1 MPDPQSLRRFLL
13 PFLSLIGIGIA
24 LSVVGRDIQ
33 PPLVTKPMAEP
44 ASAPFAFYISGAGI
58 VEAASR
64 NIGVATPIS
73 GVITEVPIR
82 AGDRVAAGSVLFR
95 LDGRDLQAQ
104 LVVRQ
109 AAVLSAQAK
118 VAEAAA
124 QLADYQNQ
132 LYLAEGITDRR
143 AISVEELAK
152 RRFAVQ
158 LYEAKQRSAQADLVQ
173 TRAQVDETRANLD
186 RLVVRAPVAGQVL
199 QVNIRPGE
207 YAQAGEHTTPLMML
221 GETDELA
228 VRIDIDENDAWRYR
242 PGAPARITLRGARN
256 SAFDLKFRMIEPY
269 VGAKKSLA
277 GDSSERAG
285 SRVLQVVYTFVN
297 DGRIPVYVGQQ
308 VDAFLATAAPGST
321 Q

>member
-109 AAVLSAQAK
+109 AAV
-118 VAEAAA
+118 
-124 QLADYQNQ
+124 QLAD
-132 LYLAEGITDRR
+132 
-143 AISVEELAK
+143 
-152 RRFAVQ
+152 
-158 LYEAKQRSAQADLVQ
+158 
-173 TRAQVDETRANLD
+173 DEH
-186 RLVVRAPVAGQVL
+186 G
-199 QVNIRPGE
+199 G
-207 YAQAGEHTTPLMML
+207 
-221 GETDELA
+221 
-228 VRIDIDENDAWRYR
+228 
-242 PGAPARITLRGARN
+242 
-256 SAFDLKFRMIEPY
+256 
-269 VGAKKSLA
+269 
-277 GDSSERAG
+277 SS
-285 SRVLQVVYTFVN
+285 ST
-297 DGRIPVYVGQQ
+297 IPC
-308 VDAFLATAAPGST
+308 
-321 Q
+321 